1 MLEGR
6 DAIQMELD
14 RLEKWGRACL
24 LNFNKAKCKVC
35 HLGWSNPEHRYGWDS
50 EWLESRPEEKDSGM
64 LDDERFNVSKQCA
77 FAAQKANC
85 IAGCTKRR
93 VTSRLRLQVLLLC
106 SALVRPNVEYCVQV
120 RGPQHWEDMELLERV
135 QRRATKM
142 VRGLEQLPCEDRLR
156 EL

>member
-1 MLEGR
+1 
-6 DAIQMELD
+6 
-14 RLEKWGRACL
+14 
-24 LNFNKAKCKVC
+24 
-35 HLGWSNPEHRYGWDS
+35 
-50 EWLESRPEEKDSGM
+50 M

-85 IAGCTKRR
+85 IVGCTKRR
-93 VTSRLRLQVLLLC
+93 VTSRLRLQVLPLC